1 MLGSYPEDGQA
12 LELED
17 GQELEEDSILELV
30 EVSTQEPVED
40 SIQELVEDNIPELVE
55 DSTQE
60 QVEAGCSVL
69 RPSWGC
75 TCSRG
80 AATCAAPSA
89 GPALCS
95 SDLSPRH
102 SAASIAQT
110 VPWS

>member
-1 MLGSYPEDGQA
+1 MQEADWVQGPLVAGWA
-12 LELED
+12 LLVVEMKLE
-17 GQELEEDSILELV
+17 
-30 EVSTQEPVED
+30 
-40 SIQELVEDNIPELVE
+40 
-55 DSTQE
+55 QE

-95 SDLSPRH
+95 NDLSPRH

-110 VPWS
+110 VPAS